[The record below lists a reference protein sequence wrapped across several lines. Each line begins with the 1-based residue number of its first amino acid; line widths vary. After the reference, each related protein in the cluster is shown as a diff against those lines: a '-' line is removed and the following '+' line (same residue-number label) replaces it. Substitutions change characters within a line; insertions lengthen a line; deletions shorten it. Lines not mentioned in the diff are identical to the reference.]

1 MADRV
6 RIERLR
12 LTAPAGCDPRD
23 FARQVAAHLSRTL
36 AQDVAVGAV
45 PEVRVRLDAAA
56 AADPARV
63 AQAVAAQVRKAP
75 R

>member
-6 RIERLR
+6 RIDSLR
-12 LTAPAGCDPRD
+12 LTVPAGRDPRD
-23 FARQVAAHLSRTL
+23 FARQVAGHLGRTL
-36 AQDVAVGAV
+36 AQDGVAGAV

-63 AQAVAAQVRKAP
+63 AQAIAAQVRKAP

>member
-6 RIERLR
+6 RIESLR
-12 LTAPAGCDPRD
+12 LTAPAGRDPQD
-23 FARQVAAHLSRTL
+23 FARQVAAHLGRAL
-36 AQDVAVGAV
+36 AQDGAAGAV
-45 PEVRVRLDAAA
+45 PVMRIRLDTA